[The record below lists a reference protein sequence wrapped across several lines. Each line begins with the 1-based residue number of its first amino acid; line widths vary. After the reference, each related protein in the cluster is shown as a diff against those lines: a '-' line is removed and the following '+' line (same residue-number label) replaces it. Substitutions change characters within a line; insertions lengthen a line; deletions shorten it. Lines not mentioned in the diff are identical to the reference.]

1 MSESNFVHLHV
12 HSQYSLLEASIR
24 PDQLVKKAN
33 EFKQGAVAL
42 TDNGNMFGAV
52 EFYFAAKDAGVKSIL
67 GTDVYLAPKSRFQK
81 GEDKDTLNQPNRR
94 LVLLAQN
101 LEGYQNLCK
110 ISSIG
115 FQEGFYY
122 KPRID
127 YDILSKYSSG
137 IIALSGGKTG
147 EIISSLERHG
157 ADVAIE
163 KILELKKIFGDRF
176 YLEVCRTSPE
186 WKTYNDFL
194 CEAAEKTHT
203 KIVATNNVHYLE
215 QEDQITQEVLI
226 CIGSNKTL
234 QDESRFKLGTDQFYF
249 KSSEMMR
256 TLFQDLPQAC
266 DATLEI
272 AERCEVK
279 FKLKDDSGKSI
290 YHLPSFT
297 TDDGGTQFDLI
308 RKKSLEGLELRYHE
322 AVRRNECVKEELK
335 PDYLKRLDFEL
346 SVIEKMG
353 FTSYFLIVQDFINW
367 AKDNSIP
374 VGPGRGSGAG
384 SLVAYSLRITDLDP
398 VRYNLL
404 FERFLNPERIS
415 MPDFDIDFC
424 QDKRPLVIDYVTK
437 KYGETNV
444 SQIITYGKLQAR
456 AAIRDVGRVLGM
468 AYSEVDVI
476 SKLMPDKLGI
486 TLKEALELEPRLK
499 EAMEQNP
506 QIGTLMD
513 LAQRVE
519 GLVRHAGIHAAG
531 IIISNKPL
539 VEYAPLYLKKSSAA

>member
-1 MSESNFVHLHV
+1 MSHESFVHLHV

-24 PDQLVKKAN
+24 PDQLVKKTV
-33 EFKQGAVAL
+33 EFNQSAVAL

-52 EFYFAAKDAGVKSIL
+52 EFYFAAKDKNIKSIL
-67 GTDVYLAPKSRFQK
+67 GTDVYIAPRSRLQK
-81 GEDKDTLNQPNRR
+81 GEDKETLNQPNRR

-127 YDILSKYSSG
+127 YEVLSKYNSG

-147 EIISSLERHG
+147 EIISTFERYG
-157 ADVAIE
+157 ADLAIE
-163 KILELKKIFGDRF
+163 KILELKRIFGDRF

-186 WKTYNDFL
+186 WKIYNEFL
-194 CEAAEKTHT
+194 LGAAEKTAT

-234 QDESRFKLGTDQFYF
+234 QDESRFRLGTDQFYF
-249 KSSEMMR
+249 KSSEQMR
-256 TLFQDLPQAC
+256 ALFQDLPQAC

-272 AERCEVK
+272 AERCDLK
-279 FKLKDDSGKSI
+279 FKLKDAEGKSI
-290 YHLPSFT
+290 YHLPSFK

-308 RKKSLEGLELRYHE
+308 RKKALEGLELRYQE
-322 AVRRNECVKEELK
+322 ADKRNETVKEELR

-346 SVIEKMG
+346 GVIEKMG

-384 SLVAYSLRITDLDP
+384 SLVAYVLRITDLDP

-437 KYGETNV
+437 KYGVSNV

-476 SKLMPDKLGI
+476 SKLMPDKLGL
-486 TLKEALELEPRLK
+486 TLKEAIELEPRIK

-531 IIISNKPL
+531 IVIS
-539 VEYAPLYLKKSSAA
+539 